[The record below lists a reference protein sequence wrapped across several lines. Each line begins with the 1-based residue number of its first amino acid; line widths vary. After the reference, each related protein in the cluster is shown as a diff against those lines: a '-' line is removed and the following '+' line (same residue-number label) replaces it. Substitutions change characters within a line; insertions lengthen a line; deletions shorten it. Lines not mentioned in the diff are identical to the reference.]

1 MVSVNTASMT
11 ADEAAGTSYDGATPL
26 LSASTPVTP
35 GAHTL
40 YLSIFDQ
47 GDNVYDSA
55 VFVDRLV
62 LGTTG
67 EGGCQPGATVVT
79 MDKDV
84 DDSTVQPG
92 DTVTYTVT
100 VTNNGDDDAVLDSI
114 TDTLPAGFVYVP
126 ESTTGITTDEPSID
140 GQDLTWEG
148 PFTVPGEAILLG
160 SIDLSFSATVSTELP
175 GTYYNNAS
183 AQGDGISVTPTG
195 PDAPVTVEAAATG
208 NIVVVKH
215 TDPDGDPQEFS
226 FTTDYTDPFSLSD
239 GEQNDSGDL
248 AAGTYSVS
256 ESVPEG
262 WELTSATCDD
272 GSDPSEIGLDD
283 GETVI
288 CTFNN
293 TKQGNIVVVK
303 QTNPD
308 GDPQEFGFTTE
319 LQRSV
324 LALGR

>member
-1 MVSVNTASMT
+1 M
-11 ADEAAGTSYDGATPL
+11 
-26 LSASTPVTP
+26 
-35 GAHTL
+35 
-40 YLSIFDQ
+40 
-47 GDNVYDSA
+47 
-55 VFVDRLV
+55 
-62 LGTTG
+62 
-67 EGGCQPGATVVT
+67 
-79 MDKDV
+79 
-84 DDSTVQPG
+84 
-92 DTVTYTVT
+92 
-100 VTNNGDDDAVLDSI
+100 
-114 TDTLPAGFVYVP
+114 P

-175 GTYYNNAS
+175 GTYFNNAS

-288 CTFNN
+288 CTFDN

-308 GDPQEFGFTTE
+308 GDTQEFGFTTSYSDPFSLSDGE
-319 LQRSV
+319 QDDSGFLSPGTYSV
-324 LALGR
+324 SETVPADWDLTSHTLRRRQQPFVDRPRPGRDRHVHVHEHEARAHRRRQADGS